1 MRTDDANVAKVQ
13 KMLQALGEAATA
25 VLPEGTSLNIQPF
38 TGGDSFQ
45 VYKAQIDALDN
56 EISKAIVGGTMVTDN
71 GSSRSQS
78 EVHERNL
85 DEKLAQA
92 DSRLVEFTV
101 NDQLFPILEYW
112 GYGISPKTD
121 YFEFDRGSELTL
133 KEHWDIVNAALQHYE
148 IDQEW
153 VGKTFDI
160 PITGVRENTFPT
172 DSFSAAKN
180 YHELRDMTDALRD
193 GDRIRSFEEFRQ
205 AVEEIDAKYNGNWL
219 RTEYD
224 QAIAA
229 SQCGARWNEFKRN
242 AKAMP
247 MLQYQAVMDSNT
259 REDHARLNGV
269 KKRVDDPFWDI
280 YMPPNGWG
288 CRCEV
293 IQLPSSAAKETPSE
307 KIIPPQV
314 PKMFR
319 ANFGKRG
326 MAFPAG
332 HAYFKRLPQEYE
344 YKLNET
350 TREEVRRILDN
361 AQEYQ
366 RLKDDKDYTGVDFG
380 WGNGGLKATHKDH
393 NFDKAKGIY
402 EKTTRDVGFKNG
414 HSVILE
420 SERGKGIGENYTEG
434 LWDNLPFELASC
446 ESTKNNNNIV
456 KGLKHC
462 ASKSDTSTAVLY
474 FPKDND
480 IVKEDVE
487 RAINRYYGLRNTL
500 GNGFKDFESIFV
512 VCGDKTYQMR

>member
-1 MRTDDANVAKVQ
+1 MSKDVA
-13 KMLQALGEAATA
+13 EAIERAAREIYETGATGAEMDLLRATA
-25 VLPEGTSLNIQPF
+25 
-38 TGGDSFQ
+38 
-45 VYKAQIDALDN
+45 
-56 EISKAIVGGTMVTDN
+56 
-71 GSSRSQS
+71 SQLI
-78 EVHERNL
+78 EAV
-85 DEKLAQA
+85 KK
-92 DSRLVEFTV
+92 
-101 NDQLFPILEYW
+101 
-112 GYGISPKTD
+112 GYGMSITDVVYNSPD
-121 YFEFDRGSELTL
+121 WETL
-133 KEHWDIVNAALQHYE
+133 AK
-148 IDQEW
+148 
-153 VGKTFDI
+153 
-160 PITGVRENTFPT
+160 ITENVY
-172 DSFSAAKN
+172 SFSAAKN

-344 YKLNET
+344 YKLKET

>member
-1 MRTDDANVAKVQ
+1 
-13 KMLQALGEAATA
+13 MLQALGEAATA

-153 VGKTFDI
+153 VSKTFDI

-172 DSFSAAKN
+172 DSLSAAKN

-205 AVEEIDAKYNGNWL
+205 AVEEIDAKYNGNRL
-219 RTEYD
+219 RTEYN

-288 CRCEV
+288 CRCEA

-344 YKLNET
+344 YKLKET

-414 HSVILE
+414 HSIILE
-420 SERGKGIGENYTEG
+420 SERGKGIGENHTEG